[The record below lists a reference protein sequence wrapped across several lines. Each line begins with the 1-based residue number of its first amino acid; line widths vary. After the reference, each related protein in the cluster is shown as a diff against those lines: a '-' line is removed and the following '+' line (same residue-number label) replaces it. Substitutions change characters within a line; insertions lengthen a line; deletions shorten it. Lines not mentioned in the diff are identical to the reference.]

1 MKNMKRFFALGLS
14 LMLVFSMAAC
24 NNTGKT
30 DTKEDTSSDAQVT
43 TTPATDATEA
53 PAASIINFDEDPYVV
68 AIENVT
74 LGAEYPDTAAVEE
87 AINAI
92 TLPAINCTVKIVNY
106 HIADHGT
113 KLSLAV
119 AGGDKLDLVNTG
131 LYMSLSSL
139 VSDGIVMP
147 LNDLLNE
154 RGKELAAKEGN
165 LLTAATIDG
174 QIYAVPANLYPS
186 RAAGIGYNQKI
197 ADECGITVTEPVTLD
212 QLTQIGAKIKATNPD
227 YTLTTQGDGGLSS
240 FGIFYNLEM
249 FGGDLNNGVIMD
261 RLNSTIIVN
270 PYATEEYKSYA
281 KLMKEWKELG
291 YIPSDSLTN
300 GQNAQDVYIAG
311 NSFYQWTSITPN
323 TAITY
328 AQKGTDFS
336 TSFAET
342 TPNLL
347 STSSTLEFSWGITTS
362 SERPDKVMDFLNFLY
377 TNADV
382 ANLLSNGLEGKDY
395 VKVSDNII
403 NYPEGVNGGNVGYG
417 RIFTYFGDSVQVF
430 QFAPAT
436 ESFYDDTKK
445 FMAEAQTTKTFG
457 YAFNATNVATEVAA
471 VSSVITEYR
480 PVVETGMADDVDA
493 TLSEFNTALKDA
505 GIDKIIAENQA
516 QLDAW
521 LAQQ

>member
-1 MKNMKRFFALGLS
+1 MKNMKKFLALSLS

-24 NNTGKT
+24 NNTSKT
-30 DTKEDTSSDAQVT
+30 DTKGDTSSDVQGT
-43 TTPATDATEA
+43 TTPA
-53 PAASIINFDEDPYVV
+53 ASVINFDEDPYEV

-74 LGAEYPDTAAVEE
+74 LGQEFPDTAAVEE

-139 VSDGIVMP
+139 VSDGIVMS

-154 RGKELAAKEGN
+154 RGKELAAKEGD
-165 LLTAATIDG
+165 LLKAGTIDG

-186 RAAGIGYNQKI
+186 RAAGIAYNQKI

-227 YTLTTQGDGGLSS
+227 YTLTTQGDGGLTSLN
-240 FGIFYNLEM
+240 IFNNIEM
-249 FGGDLNNGVIMD
+249 FGGDINNGVIMD
-261 RLNSTIIVN
+261 RMNGTTIVN

-281 KLMKEWKELG
+281 KTMKEWKDLG

-311 NSFYQWTSITPN
+311 KSFYQWTSLTPS

-328 AQKGTDFS
+328 VQKGTDFS

-347 STSSTLEFSWGITTS
+347 STSSTMEFSWGITTS

-382 ANLLSNGLEGKDY
+382 ANLLSNGLEGKEY

-417 RIFTYFGDSVQVF
+417 RIFTYYGDAAQVF
-430 QFAPAT
+430 QYTPAT

-445 FMAEAQTTKTFG
+445 FMAEAQRTKTFG

-471 VSSVITEYR
+471 VSSVISEYR
-480 PVVETGMADDVDA
+480 PVLETGMVDDVDA
-493 TLSEFNTALKDA
+493 TLAEFNSALKDA
-505 GIDKIIAENQA
+505 GMDKIIAENQA

-521 LAQQ
+521 LAK